1 MAPSKYTDFHHGQ
14 FFFPLTTIFS
24 IERFS
29 TQVAH
34 SGRFF
39 DASSPTVGWNI
50 FCISGC
56 FKNPGLHFQLHLLCQ
71 LKYYL
76 FEKAGMYIIGCF
88 FIKNLNPMCVRLQL
102 SNPFF
107 FTIFRMSKKK
117 FQARTVFN
125 WNILPLL
132 PFLPLHIKDM
142 YHIVASSNANY

>member
-50 FCISGC
+50 FCISEC
-56 FKNPGLHFQLHLLCQ
+56 FKNPGLHFQLQLLCQ

-88 FIKNLNPMCVRLQL
+88 FIKNLNPMCVILQL

-107 FTIFRMSKKK
+107 
-117 FQARTVFN
+117 
-125 WNILPLL
+125 L
-132 PFLPLHIKDM
+132 PFFECQKINSRLELFLTEISFHYSLF
-142 YHIVASSNANY
+142 YHCIWKTFISCTV